1 MKSQK
6 TSPEKAMTPE
16 QVVAY
21 YEKFD
26 KSRGEIPYL
35 ADLQEGK
42 IRIYDVPRK
51 YRNTEA
57 YVYAN
62 EHTKADNFP
71 IIERRLLGHQILDDI
86 ITAHKKGE
94 RAFEMELRDMYYDLL
109 VDLDRHNS

>member
-1 MKSQK
+1 MKINK
-6 TSPEKAMTPE
+6 KPPENMMTPE
-16 QVVAY
+16 QEVTY

-26 KSRGEIPYL
+26 EKRGEIPYL
-35 ADLQEGK
+35 ADLLEGK

-57 YVYAN
+57 YVCAN
-62 EHTKADNFP
+62 AHTKADNFP

-94 RAFEMELRDMYYDLL
+94 FAFEMELRDMYFDLL
-109 VDLDRHNS
+109 VDLDRHNP

>member
-1 MKSQK
+1 MKNIK
-6 TSPEKAMTPE
+6 TLPAKAMTPE
-16 QVVAY
+16 QKVTY

-26 KSRGEIPYL
+26 KTRGEIPYL

-57 YVYAN
+57 YVSAN
-62 EHTKADNFP
+62 QHTKVDNYP

-86 ITAHKKGE
+86 IAAHKKGE
-94 RAFEMELRDMYYDLL
+94 RDFEMELRDMYFDLL
-109 VDLDRHNS
+109 VDLDRHNP